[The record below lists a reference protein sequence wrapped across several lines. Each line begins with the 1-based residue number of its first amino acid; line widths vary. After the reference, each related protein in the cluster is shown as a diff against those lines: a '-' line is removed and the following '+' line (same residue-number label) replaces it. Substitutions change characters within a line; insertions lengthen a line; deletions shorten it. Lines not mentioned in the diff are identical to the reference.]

1 MRVTHTNSKWF
12 VFASIAAGTFLAT
25 IDGSIVNIALPTL
38 ERELHTQFAVV
49 QWVALGYLLTVVTL
63 MLSVG
68 RLADMIGKK
77 WLYLT
82 GMVVFTL
89 GSMLCGTAQNVEML
103 IAFRV
108 LQAVGAAMMMMAL
121 GTAILTEVFPAS
133 ERGMVLGLGGLMVS
147 LGSISGPTIGGLIL
161 GVTSWHW
168 IFYVNVPIGII
179 GTLLVVRF
187 VPATRPPG
195 GQKFDFVGAATL
207 GTGLLALLLGLSIGQ
222 ENGFADPLVLGLLIT
237 FVALIAGFVFIE
249 THMAQPMVD
258 LRLFRNALFSVNL
271 ITGYM
276 VFIASA
282 GTVLLMPFFLQ
293 NVLQFEPETAGL
305 MLTTVPLAMGVAA
318 PISGT
323 LSDRFG
329 TRPLT
334 VIGLAILVGGYALV
348 STLNEHA
355 QILTYVLCFL
365 PIGIGMGVFNSPNNS
380 AIMGAAPRHR
390 LGVASGLVSLTRTIG
405 QTTGMAIIG
414 TLWASGVVAHGGP
427 IGDATTA
434 PPAIQVAA
442 LQDTL
447 HAIVVLITLALSLSV
462 WALWQERAARTAVA
476 QVIERNE

>member
-1 MRVTHTNSKWF
+1 MKSIPTNSKWF

-38 ERELHTQFAVV
+38 ERELHTQFAIV
-49 QWVALGYLLTVVTL
+49 QWVVLGYLLTVVTL
-63 MLSVG
+63 MLSIG
-68 RLADMIGKK
+68 RLADIIGKK
-77 WLYLT
+77 WLYLA
-82 GMVVFTL
+82 GMTVFTL
-89 GSMLCGTAQNVEML
+89 GSMLCGTAQTVEML

-108 LQAVGAAMMMMAL
+108 LQAVGAAMMMAL

-133 ERGMVLGLGGLMVS
+133 ERGKVLGLGGLMVS
-147 LGSISGPTIGGLIL
+147 LGSISGPTLGGLIL
-161 GVTSWHW
+161 GVTTWHW
-168 IFYVNVPIGII
+168 IFYVNVPIGVI

-187 VPATRPPG
+187 VPATRAPG
-195 GQKFDFVGAATL
+195 GQKFDFAGAVTL
-207 GTGLLALLLGLSIGQ
+207 GTSLLALLLGLSIGQ
-222 ENGFADPLVLGLLIT
+222 ANGLADPLALGLLVA
-237 FVALIAGFVFIE
+237 FVIIFAGFIFVE
-249 THMAQPMVD
+249 THVAQPMVD
-258 LRLFRNALFSVNL
+258 FQLFRNALFSVNL
-271 ITGYM
+271 ITGFM

-293 NVLQFEPETAGL
+293 NVLQFKPETAGL
-305 MLTTVPLAMGVAA
+305 MLATVPLAMGVVA

-329 TRPLT
+329 TRRLT

-390 LGVASGLVSLTRTIG
+390 LGVASSLLSLTRTIG
-405 QTTGMAIIG
+405 QTTGMAVIG
-414 TLWASGVVAHGGP
+414 AIWASGVVAHGGP
-427 IGDATTA
+427 SRDATTA
-434 PPAIQVAA
+434 PPAIQVVA

-447 HAIVVLITLALSLSV
+447 HVIVVLITLALTLSV
-462 WALWQERAARTAVA
+462 WALWQERATKTAPA
-476 QVIERNE
+476 QVVERSE

>member
-1 MRVTHTNSKWF
+1 MRVVNTTSKWF
-12 VFASIAAGTFLAT
+12 VFASIATGTFLAT
-25 IDGSIVNIALPTL
+25 VDGSIVNIALPTL
-38 ERELHTQFAVV
+38 ERELHTQFAIV
-49 QWVALGYLLTVVTL
+49 QWVVLGYLLVVVTL
-63 MLSVG
+63 MLSIG

-82 GMVVFTL
+82 GMIVFTL
-89 GSMLCGTAQNVEML
+89 GSMLCGTAQSVEML

-108 LQAVGAAMMMMAL
+108 LQAVGAAMIMAL
-121 GTAILTEVFPAS
+121 GTAILTEVFPPS
-133 ERGMVLGLGGLMVS
+133 ERGKVLGFGGLMVS
-147 LGSISGPTIGGLIL
+147 LGGISGPTLGGLIL
-161 GVTSWHW
+161 GVTTWHW
-168 IFYVNVPIGII
+168 IFYVNVPIGVI

-187 VPATRPPG
+187 VPATRAPG
-195 GQKFDFVGAATL
+195 GQKFDFAGAVTL
-207 GTGLLALLLGLSIGQ
+207 GSGLLALLLGLSIGQ
-222 ENGFADPLVLGLLIT
+222 ENGFADPWVLGLLVA
-237 FVALIAGFVFIE
+237 FVAFIAGFIFIE
-249 THMAQPMVD
+249 TRAAQPMVD
-258 LRLFRNALFSVNL
+258 LQLFRNALFSVNL
-271 ITGYM
+271 ITGFM

-293 NVLQFEPETAGL
+293 NVLQFAPETAGL
-305 MLTTVPLAMGVAA
+305 MLATVPLAMGTVG

-323 LSDRFG
+323 LSDRLG

-390 LGVASGLVSLTRTIG
+390 LGVASGLLSLTRTIG
-405 QTTGMAIIG
+405 QITGMAIIG

-427 IGDATTA
+427 VGDATTA
-434 PPAIQVAA
+434 SPTIQVAA

-447 HAIVVLITLALSLSV
+447 HVIVILIALALTLSV
-462 WALWQERAARTAVA
+462 WALWQERAARTTLA
-476 QVIERNE
+476 QDVEQGK